1 MAIKQPAGLGEVQI
15 DGVHNVDLSDLLEGH
30 MDLAKADKLKTV
42 FERVDC

>member
-15 DGVHNVDLSDLLEGH
+15 DWVHNVDLSDLLEGH